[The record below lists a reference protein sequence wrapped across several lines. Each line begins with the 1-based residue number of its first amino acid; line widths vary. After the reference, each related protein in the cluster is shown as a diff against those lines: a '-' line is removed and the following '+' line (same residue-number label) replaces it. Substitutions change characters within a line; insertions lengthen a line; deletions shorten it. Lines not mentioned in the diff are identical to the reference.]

1 MKEWHDYVSCLL
13 SLGLSPDKPYRRPAL
28 TCVLATLVLQMS
40 LQRLLSS
47 YDVEHLRSTPVLK
60 SDNFH
65 RPLDKVA
72 ASDFF
77 AQSDDSIERLSLRPR
92 RGMAAV
98 GGGGKGDGKVWR
110 AHESE
115 WTRGSEGPSTEAAHR
130 AAGRWGL
137 YTLQLLMPD
146 LEFTSSSTLVDT
158 AVRWVEGGLSVLLL
172 LAFIG
177 IVWSSDGACGKLGGR
192 EASKCG
198 KVE

>member
-1 MKEWHDYVSCLL
+1 MVCPVFSPPV
-13 SLGLSPDKPYRRPAL
+13 GLSPDKPYRRPTL
-28 TCVLATLVLQMS
+28 TCVPASLVMQMS

-98 GGGGKGDGKVWR
+98 GGGGKDDVKIWR

-115 WTRGSEGPSTEAAHR
+115 WTRGSEGPSTEALHHK

-137 YTLQLLMPD
+137 YILQLLMPD
-146 LEFTSSSTLVDT
+146 LDLRSSSTLVDT
-158 AVRWVEGGLSVLLL
+158 AVRWAEGGLSVLLL

-192 EASKCG
+192 EASKCE

>member
-1 MKEWHDYVSCLL
+1 
-13 SLGLSPDKPYRRPAL
+13 
-28 TCVLATLVLQMS
+28 MS

-60 SDNFH
+60 GDTFH

-98 GGGGKGDGKVWR
+98 GGGGKDDGKVWR
-110 AHESE
+110 AHESA
-115 WTRGSEGPSTEAAHR
+115 WTRGSEGPSTEASHR
-130 AAGRWGL
+130 PAGRWGL
-137 YTLQLLMPD
+137 YILQLLMPD
-146 LEFTSSSTLVDT
+146 LDLSDSSTLVDT
-158 AVRWVEGGLSVLLL
+158 AIRWVEGGLSVLLL

-177 IVWSSDGACGKLGGR
+177 IVGHLTAPVGRLADGKL
-192 EASKCG
+192 ANVK
-198 KVE
+198 K